1 MDKKLLSFIHEMF
14 KHPEKISKTISA
26 NYVTRDGFI
35 YTTNLETEEFVLT
48 CLTVIKTSLLKE
60 YKQDI
65 ESDSLSR
72 NKIKACLL
80 KKDLLS
86 DKTMLA
92 MCIADAFWDVYKM
105 NSRLQ
110 EKIPL
115 TAFEVI
121 EVTKEINCHT
131 KIAVK
136 ELLLSLENDKTS
148 TSLVDDEISIPI
160 IQLDDSIAICPLIGE
175 FDEHRTEL
183 LLNQTLFTCKEKSI
197 SNLIFELSSISNV
210 NPGVAANFIN
220 VIKSLEMLG
229 VKVTITGIKSNMA
242 LSIVLQDLSFKNMKI
257 TQNVKDAYMGFQ
269 GFGDRKLYIFK

>member
-26 NYVTRDGFI
+26 NYVNRDGFI

-72 NKIKACLL
+72 NKIKACSL
-80 KKDLLS
+80 KEDLLS

-121 EVTKEINCHT
+121 EVTKEINIHT

-136 ELLLSLENDKTS
+136 ELLSLKKDKPS
-148 TSLVDDEISIPI
+148 TSLVHDEISIPI
-160 IQLDDSIAICPLIGE
+160 IQLEDSTAICPLIGE
-175 FDEHRTEL
+175 FDERRTEL

-197 SNLIFELSSISNV
+197 SNLIFELSSISHV
-210 NPGVAANFIN
+210 NPGVAENFIN
-220 VIKSLEMLG
+220 VIRSLEMLG
-229 VKVTITGIKSNMA
+229 VKVTLTGIKSNMA
-242 LSIVLQDLSFKNMKI
+242 LSIVLQGLPFKNMKI